1 MTKSNKTEN
10 YNENN
15 HSENTF
21 IDGILPLVEKPGRYT
36 GGEVNAVIKDF
47 ESVKLRFALVFPDVY
62 EVGMSHLGLKILY
75 SILNSRK
82 DILAERCFAVWPDME
97 EKLREKNARLR
108 SLENGLDLKSF
119 DVIGFSLQYELA
131 ATSVLQILDLAQI
144 PLLSSQR
151 GHKDPIILS
160 GGPVTANP
168 AVFGQF
174 FDAMAI
180 GDSEEMVL
188 EIADSIIASKE
199 RSEDRDGILS
209 VLASIKG
216 LYVPSFAEAG
226 HKVERRIINDLN
238 SSPFPTDPIVPLCE
252 TIHDRIGIEVARGC
266 TRGCRFC
273 QAGILYRPVRER
285 NPETIKS
292 LAEKSLLSTGLDE
305 IALLSLSTG
314 DYTHIGSLIRD
325 LTHRWSSD
333 MVALSLPSMRT
344 ETFDRDIAEQI
355 KKVRK
360 TGFTLAP
367 EAGSERLR
375 QVINKGNTREDL
387 IQAVKGAFEAGWQ
400 RIKLY
405 FMIGLPT
412 ETWED
417 LDAIVDTVK
426 SLSRLCGRGK
436 ITVSVST
443 FIPKA
448 HTPFQWERQISVE
461 ETREKQEYISRG
473 LRKIR
478 IKPKFHN
485 AETSL
490 LEGVIARGDSKIS
503 NVILEAYK
511 KGARLDGW
519 EDQLQPDIWFSA
531 FQELKIDPGDY
542 LKERPL
548 DVELPW
554 DIVDIG
560 ISKEFLIMERQRA
573 YEKAHTP
580 DCRSGECQGCG
591 VCDFESIE
599 PVIGTS
605 IAENGVHDHQIQE
618 KGDIQVRRYRLKYS
632 KTGRSKYLS
641 HRDLIRAFHRAFR
654 RAGFALDYTK
664 GFHPHPK
671 MRFSLPIPL
680 GVESHNEYLD
690 FDLIEG
696 SEAEVMVSD
705 RLAKSLPEGLN
716 ILDLQEITLND
727 QLISD
732 KIKAVIY
739 QLNMRD
745 RMTPQDLEQRILEY
759 NSLKSLNITKRRK
772 GKDKTR
778 DLKEFINWIDQK
790 GPSITI
796 SLKVD
801 RSGSV
806 NPLDAFSA
814 LIPLNLQEVKT
825 LEIIKVGAEFT

>member
-1 MTKSNKTEN
+1 MTKPHELDNITDIR
-10 YNENN
+10 
-15 HSENTF
+15 HGENTF
-21 IDGILPLVEKPGRYT
+21 MEGILPLVEKPGRYT
-36 GGEVNAVIKDF
+36 GGEVNAVIKDP
-47 ESVKLRFALVFPDVY
+47 ESVRLRFALVFPDVY
-62 EVGMSHLGLKILY
+62 EVGMSHLGLRILY

-82 DILAERCFAVWPDME
+82 DILAERCFALWPDME
-97 EKLREKNARLR
+97 EKLRENNARLR

-131 ATSVLQILDLAQI
+131 ATSVLQILDLAHI

-151 GHKDPIILS
+151 GHEDPIILG

-168 AVFGQF
+168 SVFGQF

-180 GDSEEMVL
+180 GDSEEMIL

-199 RSEDRDGILS
+199 KSFDRQGILEG
-209 VLASIKG
+209 LASING
-216 LYVPSFAEAG
+216 LYVPTLAG
-226 HKVERRIINDLN
+226 PEQRVERRIVNDLD
-238 SSPFPTDPIVPLCE
+238 PAAFPTDPIVPLCE
-252 TIHDRIGIEVARGC
+252 TVHDRIGIEVARGC

-285 NPETIKS
+285 NPQTIKS
-292 LAEKSLLSTGLDE
+292 LVEKSLRSTGLDE
-305 IALLSLSTG
+305 VALLSLSTG
-314 DYTHIGSLIRD
+314 DYTHIGGLVRD
-325 LTHRWSSD
+325 LTHRWAPD

-375 QVINKGNTREDL
+375 EVINKGNTREDL
-387 IQAVKGAFEAGWQ
+387 IQAVKGAFDAGWQ

-412 ETWED
+412 ETSED
-417 LDAIVDTVK
+417 LDAIIDTVK
-426 SLSRLCGRGK
+426 LLSRIGGKGK

-448 HTPFQWERQISVE
+448 HTPFQWERQISAE
-461 ETREKQEYISRG
+461 ETRKKQDYLSLG
-473 LRKIR
+473 LRKIK

-485 AETSL
+485 AETSF

-503 NVILEAYK
+503 KVILEAYK
-511 KGARLDGW
+511 RGARLDGW
-519 EDQLQPDIWFSA
+519 EDHLKPDIWICA
-531 FQELKIDPGDY
+531 FQELGIDPDY
-542 LKERPL
+542 YLRERPV
-548 DVELPW
+548 DKPLPW
-554 DIVDIG
+554 EMVDTG
-560 ISKEFLIMERQRA
+560 ISKEFLLQERQRA
-573 YEKAHTP
+573 YENIHTP
-580 DCRSGECQGCG
+580 DCRSGNCQGCG
-591 VCDFESIE
+591 VCDFESVKPTLGNDLDE
-599 PVIGTS
+599 K
-605 IAENGVHDHQIQE
+605 GVYCPQAQE
-618 KGDIQVRRYRLKYS
+618 KADQQIRRFRLKYA
-632 KTGRSKYLS
+632 KKGRSKYLS

-654 RAGFALDYTK
+654 RTGFTLDYSK

-680 GVESHNEYLD
+680 GVESLNEYLD

-696 SEAEVMVSD
+696 AEAEVMISD

-727 QLISD
+727 QPISD

-739 QLNMRD
+739 QLNMRE
-745 RMTPQDLEQRILEY
+745 RMTPQDLEKRILEFK
-759 NSLKSLNITKRRK
+759 SLKSLNITKRRK

-778 DLKEFINWIDQK
+778 DLKEFINWIEQK
-790 GPSITI
+790 GSFITI

-814 LIPLNLQEVKT
+814 MIPLNLQEVKT
-825 LEIIKVGAEFT
+825 LEIVKVGVEFT